1 MDEII
6 ENESNQITS
15 ANNNES
21 ALIEISKGLLLD
33 ARTSMKTK
41 NVLSV
46 PIAELSA
53 LGSGI
58 SSVVPALNTVTQSTT
73 IAADGIYRLAN
84 ASVGDTLK
92 VAKNGNFWGAF
103 KTAEGASKFAQ
114 LQEAGPITA
123 TTQTIA
129 AFNPATMLMA
139 ASLFSI
145 EQELGK
151 IEEMQKQILSFLE
164 VEKESEIEA
173 DIEMLMDIVHNYKMN
188 WNNEHYVTS
197 NHKMV
202 RDIQRNARKNILV
215 YQKNVRRTI
224 EKKQLIVAQNNI
236 KQAYAVLEK
245 KFKYYR
251 LSLYTFSLASMME
264 IMLSGNF
271 NEEYIS
277 GVKQELLDMSQVY
290 RDLFAKSSMYLEKLG
305 SSAIGTNVLKGVG
318 NAGNAV
324 GKLIGSIP
332 LIKEGP
338 VDELLQDSG
347 TKLKKSMIDVEHKS
361 VHNFATLNNPETSV
375 FINKMND
382 LIQIYNHTEHL
393 CFDADKIYLVT
404 D

>member
-6 ENESNQITS
+6 ENESNKITLE
-15 ANNNES
+15 NNNES

-33 ARTSMKTK
+33 AQSSMETK
-41 NVLSV
+41 NVLSI

-73 IAADGIYRLAN
+73 IAADGVYRLAN

-103 KTAEGASKFAQ
+103 KTAKGASKFAQ

-173 DIEMLMDIVHNYKMN
+173 DVEMLMDIVHNYKMN

-215 YQKNVRRTI
+215 YQKHVRGTI

-251 LSLYTFSLASMME
+251 LSLYTLSLASMME

-361 VHNFATLNNPETSV
+361 VHNFAALNNPETSV

-382 LIQIYNHTEHL
+382 LIQIYNHTEQL